1 MQESKDIFDRIDA
14 YLVEDLSHDELF
26 RWLLEAAD
34 LYGEVGQN
42 ESGVNLWAR
51 ALNMLCLLHDGV
63 VEESVVRLELRALA
77 GLRPTSTYR
86 IEISKSLVE
95 QSEGVVIW
103 EVPLVRPAASDRADE
118 HNSNSEWAIAR

>member
-1 MQESKDIFDRIDA
+1 MQESKDLFDRIDA
-14 YLVEDLSHDELF
+14 YLVEDLSNDELF

-34 LYGEVGQN
+34 LYSEVGQN

-103 EVPLVRPAASDRADE
+103 EVPLVRPAASDGADE
-118 HNSNSEWAIAR
+118 HNRNAEWAIAR